1 MPVTISAVK
10 SSPDD
15 SIVKLPGP
23 VKPDVAAKYDVGLS
37 LIILSVP
44 ALIVVDPV
52 YVLNPVKFNKPVP
65 ALIKLAVLAPLEII
79 PDIVLVPE
87 LVTDRLLL
95 TLMSHAVRT
104 LVVIVKSFKGLEPPT
119 APDNVRLADPVLID
133 KFLGEPSLLSV
144 SSKRIFELVVCSSQF
159 PFLTIVGA
167 L

>member
-65 ALIKLAVLAPLEII
+65 ALIKLAVLAPFEIT

-95 TLMSHAVRT
+95 TLMFPAVRT

-119 APDNVRLADPVLID
+119 APDKVRLADPVLID
-133 KFLGEPSLLSV
+133 RFLGVPSLLRV